1 MSGSENL
8 GRKTLDD
15 LQAFGSQTGAPGR
28 QMLSAAEMM
37 AAAGDLAASLRAR
50 VCAPDEPIAL
60 FIANEPRDLA
70 GFLGIW
76 LAGCVAAPIHVATPA
91 TVAQAL
97 VGRLGSRFA
106 IRAGRLSSV
115 RAAPPP
121 ARPLL
126 AGGALIVF
134 TSGSTGRP
142 KGVVLG
148 HEGLSWKLD
157 RLARLLSFT
166 RHDTIAVP
174 LQLTFIFGIWVS
186 LLSLR
191 SGSRLLL
198 TPKLTPAGGA
208 LDDVTVLA
216 AVPTLLRTLCA
227 APSFKAPRLRAVLT
241 GGEPFGP
248 ALAEKVARCFPAA
261 RILDL
266 FGLTETGSC
275 DFCATSDDSASAK
288 GTIGRPTEGVAFRIA
303 APPDRAL
310 SGGAGEL
317 QIRTP
322 ARMLGYLD
330 DPLLTEKAFEGGY
343 FKTGDLALLR
353 EDGYVQ
359 LVGRSKDIVSRGGNK
374 IGPLEIENLFAG
386 HEAVAAAL
394 AFGMPDERLGESL
407 HLMIVRRDPRLT
419 ESDLREWARERIE
432 RFKLPDAIHFVDTLP
447 VGRTGKADRA
457 AARLALQ
464 QQQQGAVGD
473 RSEPVTL
480 E

>member
-91 TVAQAL
+91 TAAQAL

-106 IRAGRLSSV
+106 IRAGRLSV

-157 RLARLLSFT
+157 SSRVCFRS
-166 RHDTIAVP
+166 RDTIPSPCRCSSPSFSA
-174 LQLTFIFGIWVS
+174 
-186 LLSLR
+186 
-191 SGSRLLL
+191 SGS
-198 TPKLTPAGGA
+198 
-208 LDDVTVLA
+208 VCSV
-216 AVPTLLRTLCA
+216 C
-227 APSFKAPRLRAVLT
+227 
-241 GGEPFGP
+241 GP
-248 ALAEKVARCFPAA
+248 ARVF
-261 RILDL
+261 
-266 FGLTETGSC
+266 S
-275 DFCATSDDSASAK
+275 
-288 GTIGRPTEGVAFRIA
+288 
-303 APPDRAL
+303 
-310 SGGAGEL
+310 
-317 QIRTP
+317 
-322 ARMLGYLD
+322 
-330 DPLLTEKAFEGGY
+330 
-343 FKTGDLALLR
+343 
-353 EDGYVQ
+353 
-359 LVGRSKDIVSRGGNK
+359 
-374 IGPLEIENLFAG
+374 
-386 HEAVAAAL
+386 
-394 AFGMPDERLGESL
+394 
-407 HLMIVRRDPRLT
+407 
-419 ESDLREWARERIE
+419 
-432 RFKLPDAIHFVDTLP
+432 
-447 VGRTGKADRA
+447 
-457 AARLALQ
+457 
-464 QQQQGAVGD
+464 
-473 RSEPVTL
+473 
-480 E
+480 

>member
-91 TVAQAL
+91 TAAQAL

-106 IRAGRLSSV
+106 IRAGRLSV

-266 FGLTETGSC
+266 FG
-275 DFCATSDDSASAK
+275 A
-288 GTIGRPTEGVAFRIA
+288 
-303 APPDRAL
+303 DRN
-310 SGGAGEL
+310 G
-317 QIRTP
+317 
-322 ARMLGYLD
+322 
-330 DPLLTEKAFEGGY
+330 
-343 FKTGDLALLR
+343 
-353 EDGYVQ
+353 
-359 LVGRSKDIVSRGGNK
+359 
-374 IGPLEIENLFAG
+374 
-386 HEAVAAAL
+386 
-394 AFGMPDERLGESL
+394 
-407 HLMIVRRDPRLT
+407 IVRFLCDVRR
-419 ESDLREWARERIE
+419 
-432 RFKLPDAIHFVDTLP
+432 
-447 VGRTGKADRA
+447 
-457 AARLALQ
+457 
-464 QQQQGAVGD
+464 
-473 RSEPVTL
+473 
-480 E
+480 

>member
-1 MSGSENL
+1 
-8 GRKTLDD
+8 
-15 LQAFGSQTGAPGR
+15 
-28 QMLSAAEMM
+28 
-37 AAAGDLAASLRAR
+37 
-50 VCAPDEPIAL
+50 
-60 FIANEPRDLA
+60 
-70 GFLGIW
+70 
-76 LAGCVAAPIHVATPA
+76 
-91 TVAQAL
+91 
-97 VGRLGSRFA
+97 
-106 IRAGRLSSV
+106 
-115 RAAPPP
+115 
-121 ARPLL
+121 
-126 AGGALIVF
+126 
-134 TSGSTGRP
+134 
-142 KGVVLG
+142 VLG

-227 APSFKAPRLRAVLT
+227 APSFKASRLRAVLT

-303 APPDRAL
+303 APPDLAL

-374 IGPLEIENLFAG
+374 IGPLEIENLFAR

-464 QQQQGAVGD
+464 QQGAVVD

>member
-1 MSGSENL
+1 MSDSENL
-8 GRKTLDD
+8 GSNTFDA
-15 LQAFGSQTGAPGR
+15 LQAFGSPSCAPGG
-28 QMLSAAEMM
+28 QILSAAEMM

-50 VCAPDEPIAL
+50 ACAPDEPVVL

-70 GFLGIW
+70 GFFGIW

-91 TVAQAL
+91 AAAQAL

-115 RAAPPP
+115 GAAPPP

-126 AGGALIVF
+126 AGAALIVF
-134 TSGSTGRP
+134 TSGSTGHP

-157 RLARLLSFT
+157 RLARLLAFT
-166 RHDTIAVP
+166 RDDVVAVP

-198 TPKLTPAGGA
+198 TPKVTPAHSALDGGA

-227 APSFKAPRLRAVLT
+227 VESFEVPRLRAVLT

-261 RILDL
+261 RIFDL

-275 DFCATSDDSASAK
+275 DFCATSDDGASAK
-288 GTIGRPTEGVAFRIA
+288 GTIGRPTEGVAFRISA
-303 APPDRAL
+303 
-310 SGGAGEL
+310 GAGEL

-330 DPLLTEKAFEGGY
+330 YPLLTEKAFEGGY

-353 EDGYVQ
+353 EDGCVQ

-374 IGPLEIENLFAG
+374 IGPLEIENLFTR

-407 HLMIVRRDPRLT
+407 HLMIVRRDPRLS

-464 QQQQGAVGD
+464 QQGQTSASQN
-473 RSEPVTL
+473 R
-480 E
+480 